1 MAFFFKNHEVMQ
13 YELFGHS
20 GLRVSP
26 LCLGAMTFGEDW
38 GWGASQET
46 SRQQFDAF
54 LEAGG
59 NFIDTANVYTEGSSE
74 RILADLIAADR
85 DHIVLATK
93 YTLSNTTHNPNKS
106 GNHRKNLVQSVEQ
119 SLKRLKTGYIDL
131 LWVHA
136 YDYLTPIEEMMRSL
150 DDLVRA
156 GKILYVGISDAPAWV
171 TARANTLAE
180 LRGWTP
186 FIGNQLEYN
195 LTERSPERDLLPMS
209 KELGLGVVAWSPLAA
224 GILTGKYIDNQGEG
238 SGGRMEGTTSYRLN
252 EQNNRIA
259 RVVVETATELSVSPA
274 QLSLAWLRHK
284 GVIPII
290 GARTM
295 KQLQDN
301 LGALGVHIPNEQ
313 MKRLDQISAIEL
325 GFPHDFVLR
334 PGAQKMIYGG
344 MVDKIQGNKNPWLG

>member
-1 MAFFFKNHEVMQ
+1 MTMMQ
-13 YELFGHS
+13 YELFGRS

-26 LCLGAMTFGEDW
+26 LCLGTMTFGEDW
-38 GWGASQET
+38 GWGASEET

-119 SLKRLKTGYIDL
+119 SLQRLKTDYIDL

-195 LTERSPERDLLPMS
+195 LTERTPERDLLPMS
-209 KELGLGVVAWSPLAA
+209 SELGLGVVAWSPLAA
-224 GILTGKYIDNQGEG
+224 GILTGKYLDNKGKG
-238 SGGRMEGTTSYRLN
+238 TGGRMEGTTSYRLN
-252 EQNNRIA
+252 ERNNRIA
-259 RVVVETATELSVSPA
+259 REVVKVAQKLGASPA

-290 GARTM
+290 GARTVD
-295 KQLQDN
+295 QLKDN
-301 LGALGVHIPNEQ
+301 MAALEVRIPKKE
-313 MKRLDQISAIEL
+313 MERLDRVSAIEL

-334 PGAQKMIYGG
+334 AGAQKMIYGG
-344 MVDKIQGNKNPWLG
+344 MVDQIRGNKNPWID

>member
-1 MAFFFKNHEVMQ
+1 MYYQ
-13 YELFGHS
+13 LFGNS

-26 LCLGAMTFGEDW
+26 LCLGTMTFGKDW
-38 GWGASQET
+38 GWGSTAAESKDI
-46 SRQQFDAF
+46 FDTF

-59 NFIDTANVYTEGSSE
+59 NFIDTADVYTEGSSE
-74 RILADLIAADR
+74 KILGELIQAER

-106 GNHRKNLVQSVEQ
+106 GNHRKNLVQSVEA
-119 SLKRLKTGYIDL
+119 SLKRLKTDYIDL

-136 YDYLTPIEEMMRSL
+136 YDYLTPIEEMMRAL

-156 GKILYVGISDAPAWV
+156 GKILYTGISDAPAWV
-171 TARANTLAE
+171 VARANTIAE

-195 LTERSPERDLLPMS
+195 LTERTPERELLPMS
-209 KELGLGVVAWSPLAA
+209 NALNIGVVAWSPLAA
-224 GILTGKYIDNQGEG
+224 GILTGKYLQEKGKG

-252 EQNNRIA
+252 EKNEDIA
-259 RVVVETATELSVSPA
+259 RVVVDLAKELGTSPA
-274 QLSLAWLRHK
+274 QLSLAWLSHK

-290 GARTM
+290 GARTLD
-295 KQLQDN
+295 QLKDN
-301 LGALGVHIPNEQ
+301 LASLELE
-313 MKRLDQISAIEL
+313 LDASSLEKLDEVSAIPL

-334 PGAQKMIYGG
+334 AGAQRMIYGD
-344 MVDKIQGNKNPWLG
+344 MVSKIKGNKNPNLKL

>member
-1 MAFFFKNHEVMQ
+1 MYYQ
-13 YELFGHS
+13 LFGNS

-26 LCLGAMTFGEDW
+26 LCLGTMTFGKDW
-38 GWGASQET
+38 GWGATAAESKDI
-46 SRQQFDAF
+46 FDTF

-59 NFIDTANVYTEGSSE
+59 NFIDTADVYTEGSSE
-74 RILADLIAADR
+74 TILGDLIQADR

-106 GNHRKNLVQSVEQ
+106 GNHRKNLVQSVEA
-119 SLKRLKTGYIDL
+119 SLKRLQTDYIDL

-136 YDYLTPIEEMMRSL
+136 YDYLTPIEEMMRAL

-156 GKILYVGISDAPAWV
+156 GKILYTGISDAPAWV
-171 TARANTLAE
+171 VSRANTMAE

-195 LTERSPERDLLPMS
+195 LTERTPERELLPMS
-209 KELGLGVVAWSPLAA
+209 EVLNIGVVAWSPLAA
-224 GILTGKYIDNQGEG
+224 GILTGKYLQDKGKG

-252 EQNNRIA
+252 EKNEQIA
-259 RVVVETATELSVSPA
+259 KVVVDLAKTLGTSPA
-274 QLSLAWLRHK
+274 QLSLAWLVHK

-290 GARTM
+290 GARTLN
-295 KQLQDN
+295 QLKDN
-301 LGALGVHIPNEQ
+301 IASLSLV
-313 MKRLDQISAIEL
+313 LDQETIEQLDEVSAIEL

-334 PGAQKMIYGG
+334 AGAQRMIYGD
-344 MVDKIQGNKNPWLG
+344 MVTKIRGNQNPNLKH